1 MNKEMNPVRIGKDLA
16 ESIVHQLN
24 IALNAQCFDGRLGT
38 HDDIKLFGHQSI
50 SYERLI
56 DMLELL
62 DHPERTEEHQTVE
75 VDHGTQQIVIS
86 LMDALNLSDMLNRCT
101 IVFGW
106 LIDVDDTGA
115 LEALCS
121 LNESIGESLVRF
133 GGPEAYLRANAQW
146 VSWRDGCKIK
156 EGQLNGEEGQGSPEG

>member
-1 MNKEMNPVRIGKDLA
+1 MNKEMNPIRIDKDLA

-24 IALNAQCFDGRLGT
+24 VALNAQCFDGKLGT
-38 HDDIKLFGHQSI
+38 HDDIKLFGYQSI

-101 IVFGW
+101 NMFGW
-106 LIDVDDTGA
+106 LINVDDTEA
-115 LEALCS
+115 IEALCS
-121 LNESIGESLVRF
+121 LNESIGESLVGL
-133 GGPEAYLRANAQW
+133 GGPETYLNANAQW
-146 VSWRDGCKIK
+146 ESWRDGCKIK
-156 EGQLNGEEGQGSPEG
+156 EGQVNGKEGQGSSEG

>member
-1 MNKEMNPVRIGKDLA
+1 MNKEVNPIRISKDLA

-24 IALNAQCFDGRLGT
+24 VALNAQCFDEKLGT

-62 DHPERTEEHQTVE
+62 EHPERTEEHQTVE

-101 IVFGW
+101 IMFGW
-106 LIDVDDTGA
+106 LIDVDDAGA
-115 LEALCS
+115 LEALRS
-121 LNESIGESLVRF
+121 LNESIGRSLVGF
-133 GGPEAYLRANAQW
+133 GGSEAYLRANAQW
-146 VSWRDGCKIK
+146 ASWRDGCKIK
-156 EGQLNGEEGQGSPEG
+156 EGQVNGKEGQGSSEG